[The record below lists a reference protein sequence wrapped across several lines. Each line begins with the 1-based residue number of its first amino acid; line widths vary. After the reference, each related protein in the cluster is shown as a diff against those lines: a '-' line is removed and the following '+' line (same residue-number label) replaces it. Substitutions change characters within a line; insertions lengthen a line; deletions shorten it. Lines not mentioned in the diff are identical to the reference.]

1 MGMDKNDWGIDGN
14 CMEIDL
20 IQGSHPLQR
29 NIKRERE
36 RERGNALNNELVYS
50 SIDI

>member
-1 MGMDKNDWGIDGN
+1 MGMDRNDWGIDGN
-14 CMEIDL
+14 CTEIDL

-36 RERGNALNNELVYS
+36 RGNALNNELVYS